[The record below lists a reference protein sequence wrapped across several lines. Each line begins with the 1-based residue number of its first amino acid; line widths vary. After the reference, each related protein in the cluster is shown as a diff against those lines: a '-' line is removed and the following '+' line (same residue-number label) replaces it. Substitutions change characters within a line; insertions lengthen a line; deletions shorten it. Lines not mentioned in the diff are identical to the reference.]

1 MKFTVR
7 STRHRKER
15 RIKMRTVKFF
25 WQYFKDY
32 TLSFIIVIVM
42 MIVSTIL
49 QVLIP
54 IYVGQAVQHLVE
66 LGNALANGG
75 EKNQL
80 LVAFASLMTKLFLTF
95 LCLSISSLIYMVL
108 MSRVI
113 SHSTNEMRKG
123 LFGKLAKLTV
133 SFFDRHQDGDILSRF
148 TSDLDNILQA
158 LNESMIQVLS
168 NILLYLVLVIIMFRQ
183 NARLAWITVASTP
196 LAIVVLVV
204 IVRLA
209 RKYTNLQQKEV
220 GQLNAYMDETISGQK
235 AVIVQGMQEEVIKG
249 FLEQNDRVRSATF
262 KGRAFSG
269 LLFPIMNGMSLINTA
284 IVIFVGSAVLL
295 SDPNVETAVAVGLIT
310 TYAQFSQQ
318 YYQPIIQIA
327 ASWGS
332 LQLAFTGADRIQ
344 EMFDASEEVRPE
356 NAPAFTE
363 LTDSVE
369 IKHVDFSYVE
379 GKPILKDVSISA
391 PKGKMTAVVGPTGSG
406 KTTIMNLLNR
416 FYDVDSGSIEFD
428 GRDIRDYELDSLR
441 SHVGIVLQDSV
452 LFSGTIRDNIRFGV
466 PDASQEMVETAARA
480 THIHDYIES
489 LPDKYDTI
497 VDDDQNIFSTGQKQ
511 LISIA
516 RTLLT
521 DPQVLILDEAT
532 SNVDT
537 VTESKIQQ
545 AMEAIVAGRTS
556 FVIAHRLK
564 TILNADQIIVLKDG
578 EVIEQGDHHQLLQL
592 GGFYSELYHN
602 QFVFE

>member
-1 MKFTVR
+1 
-7 STRHRKER
+7 
-15 RIKMRTVKFF
+15 MRTIAFF
-25 WQYFKDY
+25 WQYFKRY
-32 TLSFIIVIVM
+32 KLSFVIVLLM
-42 MIVSTIL
+42 MVTATVF
-49 QVLIP
+49 QVLFP
-54 IYVGQAVQHLVE
+54 VYVGQAVQHLVE
-66 LGNALANGG
+66 LGR
-75 EKNQL
+75 
-80 LVAFASLMTKLFLTF
+80 AFAEKGETDQILSTF
-95 LCLSISSLIYMVL
+95 GSVMGSVLVSFVCLSISSLIYMLL
-108 MSRVI
+108 MTRVI
-113 SHSTNEMRKG
+113 AHSTNEMRKG
-123 LFGKLAKLTV
+123 LFGKLSKMTV
-133 SFFDRHQDGDILSRF
+133 AFFDRHQDGDILSRF

-158 LNESMIQVLS
+158 LNESMIQVMS
-168 NILLYLVLVIIMFRQ
+168 NALLYLGLVIIMFVQ

-196 LAIVVLVV
+196 VAFLLLVV

-220 GQLNAYMDETISGQK
+220 GRLNAYMDETISGQK

-249 FLEQNDRVRSATF
+249 FIEQNNRVRSATF
-262 KGRAFSG
+262 KGRTFSG
-269 LLFPIMNGMSLINTA
+269 LLFPIMNGMNLINTA

-310 TYAQFSQQ
+310 TFTQFSQQ

-344 EMFDASEEVRPE
+344 EMFDAPEEVRPE

-379 GKPILKDVSISA
+379 GKPILKDVSILA

-416 FYDVDSGSIEFD
+416 FYDVDNGSIEFD

-489 LPDKYDTI
+489 LPDKYDTL

-545 AMEAIVAGRTS
+545 AMEAVVAGRTS

-578 EVIEQGDHHQLLQL
+578 EVIEQGDHHQLLKL

-602 QFVFE
+602 QFIFE

>member
-1 MKFTVR
+1 
-7 STRHRKER
+7 
-15 RIKMRTVKFF
+15 MRTIAFF
-25 WQYFKDY
+25 WQYFKRY
-32 TLSFIIVIVM
+32 KLSFVIVLLM
-42 MIVSTIL
+42 MVTATVF
-49 QVLIP
+49 QVLFP
-54 IYVGQAVQHLVE
+54 VYVGQAVQHLVE
-66 LGNALANGG
+66 LGR
-75 EKNQL
+75 
-80 LVAFASLMTKLFLTF
+80 AFAEKGETDQILSTF
-95 LCLSISSLIYMVL
+95 GSVMGSVLVSFVCLSVSSLIYMLL
-108 MSRVI
+108 MTRVI
-113 SHSTNEMRKG
+113 AHSTNEMRKG
-123 LFGKLAKLTV
+123 LFGKLSKMTV
-133 SFFDRHQDGDILSRF
+133 AFFDRHQDGDILSRF

-158 LNESMIQVLS
+158 LNESMIQVMS
-168 NILLYLVLVIIMFRQ
+168 NALLYLGLVIIMFVQ

-196 LAIVVLVV
+196 VAFLLLVV

-220 GQLNAYMDETISGQK
+220 GRLNAYMDETISGQK

-249 FLEQNDRVRSATF
+249 FIEQNDRVRSATF
-262 KGRAFSG
+262 KGRTFSG
-269 LLFPIMNGMSLINTA
+269 LLFPIMNGMNLINTA

-310 TYAQFSQQ
+310 TFTQFSQQ

-344 EMFDASEEVRPE
+344 EMFDAPEEVRPE
-356 NAPAFTE
+356 NAPAFIE

-379 GKPILKDVSISA
+379 GKPILKDVSILA

-406 KTTIMNLLNR
+406 KTTIMNLINR

-489 LPDKYDTI
+489 LPDKYDTL

-545 AMEAIVAGRTS
+545 AMEAVVAGRTS

-578 EVIEQGDHHQLLQL
+578 EVIEQGDHHQLLKL